1 MFAELVELPLG
12 PGSIWSSGE
21 TCIGPVP
28 VPNKETTPVAN
39 SNHLSA
45 TVVVVMALSGL
56 GPLNLGREQSW
67 KASWSM

>member
-1 MFAELVELPLG
+1 
-12 PGSIWSSGE
+12 
-21 TCIGPVP
+21 
-28 VPNKETTPVAN
+28 
-39 SNHLSA
+39 LSA